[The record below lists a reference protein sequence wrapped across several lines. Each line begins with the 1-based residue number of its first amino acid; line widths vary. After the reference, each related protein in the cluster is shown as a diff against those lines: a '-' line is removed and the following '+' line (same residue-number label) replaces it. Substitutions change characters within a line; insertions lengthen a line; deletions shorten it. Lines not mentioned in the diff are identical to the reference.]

1 MTWSKAESQIIE
13 DLTKQSAATAENV
26 KEIKEAIVGSLLSG
40 GKPGLQDKV
49 RDLGAGVDRVSGELI
64 VHRAKNK
71 KAHQTLRRAVVVV
84 GVAALIALVLNF
96 DVAVVLIELV
106 IKWLT

>member
-13 DLTKQSAATAENV
+13 DLTKQSAATAGNV
-26 KEIKEAIVGSLLSG
+26 EEIKEAIVGSLLSG

-49 RDLGAGVDRVSGELI
+49 RELGAGVDRVSGDLI
-64 VHRAKNK
+64 VHGAKNK
-71 KAHQTLRRAVVVV
+71 KAHQVLRRAVVVV
-84 GVAALIALVLNF
+84 GVAALVALVLNF
-96 DVAVVLIELV
+96 NVVGDLIELV